1 MKNKIFT
8 ILAFPG
14 DLPGQFALTA
24 ALLCF
29 SLGAESAAWSTVVT
43 SEKMRIEIDM
53 TSFMRQGGIVTA
65 WDREVYSAAEQAR
78 PGDFY
83 FKSSKSL
90 VRYGC
95 DSRLA
100 ELVMK
105 VYYAEDGSEIK
116 VVTAENYGRPNYV
129 IPDTEGE
136 RKFEFVCNYKKVEK
150 EKPIV
155 VAKKKVKPKE
165 SDKAEAEKAAA
176 AKAAEEK
183 AKIAKPP
190 PTGRAIPRYLPY
202 RKTN

>member
-1 MKNKIFT
+1 M
-8 ILAFPG
+8 
-14 DLPGQFALTA
+14 
-24 ALLCF
+24 
-29 SLGAESAAWSTVVT
+29 WSTVAT
-43 SEKMRIEIDM
+43 SEKVRIEVDLA
-53 TSFMRQGGIVTA
+53 SFMRQGSVVTA

-95 DSRLA
+95 NDRLA

-116 VVTAENYGRPNYV
+116 IVTTENYGRPNYV
-129 IPDTEGE
+129 IPDTESE
-136 RKFEFVCNYKKVEK
+136 RKFDFVCNYKMVEK
-150 EKPIV
+150 EKPVV
-155 VAKKKVKPKE
+155 VAKKKEKPKE
-165 SDKAEAEKAAA
+165 PDKAELEKAAA
-176 AKAAEEK
+176 AKAADEK
-183 AKIAKPP
+183 AKMAKPP

>member
-1 MKNKIFT
+1 MKNKIYP
-8 ILAFPG
+8 ILSLPG
-14 DLPGQFALTA
+14 DISGQFALA
-24 ALLCF
+24 AVLLCC
-29 SLGAESAAWSTVVT
+29 SLGVEASAWSTVT
-43 SEKMRIEIDM
+43 ANDKMRIEVDM
-53 TSFMRQGGIVTA
+53 TSFMRQSGVVTA
-65 WDREVYSAAEQAR
+65 WDREIYTAAEQAK

-129 IPDTEGE
+129 IPDTDGE

-150 EKPIV
+150 VNPVV

-165 SDKAEAEKAAA
+165 SDKVAA
-176 AKAAEEK
+176 AKAAEDCIPAVKPRPTGK
-183 AKIAKPP
+183 AIPQFLPP
-190 PTGRAIPRYLPY
+190 PRR
-202 RKTN
+202 N